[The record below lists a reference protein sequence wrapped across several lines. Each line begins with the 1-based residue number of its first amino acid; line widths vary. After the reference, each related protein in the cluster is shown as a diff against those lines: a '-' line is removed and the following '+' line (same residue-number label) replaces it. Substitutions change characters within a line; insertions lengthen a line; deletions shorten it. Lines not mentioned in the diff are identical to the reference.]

1 MSAPYKGF
9 WIIVGMTVG
18 AVVIANSTAKPRR
31 PSTTTASSDY
41 PYTNRVPTP
50 PSTTVS
56 KPVAAEPPP
65 SSLPQPTEEV
75 AGRNPVTYPT
85 TSKIEPGS
93 TINETAETRS
103 IDGDFQLAFDRA
115 MQGVVAT
122 PSTLPADQTATAAN
136 VALPPPL
143 QTREIAPAPAIFVQ
157 PTTSLSADEDGELN
171 GNARAL
177 TTTDLN
183 LRAGPG
189 PEYSKVE
196 TMGKDSEVIILER
209 PGKWWRVKSKMT
221 NAEGWINGTFV
232 TAVKD

>member
-1 MSAPYKGF
+1 MSAPYTGF

-18 AVVIANSTAKPRR
+18 AVVIANSTAKPRG
-31 PSTTTASSDY
+31 PSNTTASSDY

-50 PSTTVS
+50 PSTTVL
-56 KPVAAEPPP
+56 KPVETERPP
-65 SSLPQPTEEV
+65 SSSPQPTEGI
-75 AGRNPVTYPT
+75 AGLSSVINPS
-85 TSKIEPGS
+85 TSKTETAS
-93 TINETAETRS
+93 TSTVTAETRS
-103 IDGDFQLAFDRA
+103 IDRDFQLAFDRA
-115 MQGVVAT
+115 MEGVVAT
-122 PSTLPADQTATAAN
+122 PSPLPTDQTASAAN

-143 QTREIAPAPAIFVQ
+143 QTREIAPAPAIFVEPAVSQ
-157 PTTSLSADEDGELN
+157 SVDEDEEPN

-196 TMGKDSEVIILER
+196 TMAKGSEVVILER
-209 PGKWWRVKSKMT
+209 PGKWWRVKSRMT

-232 TAVKD
+232 TAAKD

>member
-1 MSAPYKGF
+1 MSAPYTGF

-31 PSTTTASSDY
+31 SSTNTTSLDY
-41 PYTNRVPTP
+41 PHTNRVPTP
-50 PSTTVS
+50 PSKTFS
-56 KPVAAEPPP
+56 KPVAAAPPP
-65 SSLPQPTEEV
+65 STLPLSTEEV
-75 AGRNPVTYPT
+75 AGLSLIVNPPT
-85 TSKIEPGS
+85 AKTEAAS
-93 TINETAETRS
+93 TGTLTAETRS

-122 PSTLPADQTATAAN
+122 PGRLPADETATAAN

-157 PTTSLSADEDGELN
+157 PTASQSVDEDHELN

-189 PEYSKVE
+189 PEYLKVE
-196 TMGKDSEVIILER
+196 TMAKGSEVVILER
-209 PGKWWRVKSKMT
+209 PGKWWRVKSKTT

-232 TAVKD
+232 TAAKD

>member
-31 PSTTTASSDY
+31 SSTTTTSSDYSSTHRVPGTPSTTF
-41 PYTNRVPTP
+41 
-50 PSTTVS
+50 S
-56 KPVAAEPPP
+56 KPVASERLP

-75 AGRNPVTYPT
+75 AGLSPVVNPPT
-85 TSKIEPGS
+85 LKTEVASTSAV
-93 TINETAETRS
+93 TAETRS

-115 MQGVVAT
+115 MESVVAI
-122 PSTLPADQTATAAN
+122 PNPPADQTATAAN

-143 QTREIAPAPAIFVQ
+143 QPREIAPAPAIFVQ
-157 PTTSLSADEDGELN
+157 PATSLSVDEDGELN

-196 TMGKDSEVIILER
+196 TMAKGSEVIILER

-232 TAVKD
+232 TAAKG